1 VRRLAPLLALVA
13 GSLILSSCT
22 LVPTSAK
29 LVVIGNG
36 RVPLHLLDNTIPGT
50 NGARV
55 RFEVQPVYIVDALGH
70 LAPSSRIVA
79 SPTTLISVLGQLIL
93 GPSAIEKSAGYSS
106 ALPPGIVILQANVKN
121 DTAFIDLSKALTG
134 LAHKRQVLAVAQ
146 LMLTVHD
153 VDSTDRM
160 EISVSGVVQKS
171 LLQSGKIVKVVTLAE
186 CQSLLNT

>member
-1 VRRLAPLLALVA
+1 
-13 GSLILSSCT
+13 
-22 LVPTSAK
+22 
-29 LVVIGNG
+29 
-36 RVPLHLLDNTIPGT
+36 
-50 NGARV
+50 
-55 RFEVQPVYIVDALGH
+55 VYIVDALGH